1 VDVAGSRQ
9 NPAVHA
15 AHAAFDVAVAPPA
28 ECVPVEHAVPAVVMR
43 VKEETLCGTLTL
55 YAPAP
60 PAPPA
65 SAVMVVPAV
74 MPAPAITCPTT
85 RTPVGAPVTVSVVPA
100 MVPLKAMAPV
110 PAGQN
115 APAGQT
121 DPDTA
126 PCVQM

>member
-1 VDVAGSRQ
+1 VEVAGSKQ
-9 NPAVHA
+9 KPAVHA

-28 ECVPVEHAVPAVVMR
+28 EYVPVEHAVPAVVKR
-43 VKEETLCGTLTL
+43 VTDATLCGTLTL
-55 YAPAP
+55 YAPPP

-74 MPAPAITCPTT
+74 MPAPAKTCPTT
-85 RTPVGAPVTVSVVPA
+85 RMPVGAPVTMSVLPA

-110 PAGQN
+110 PAGQY